1 MMLTANF
8 YEAPYG
14 KYFNLPLKK
23 LWSETGELKK
33 KLKTLAS
40 NFRYLSFFCIHNP
53 RVYKSAFLKYNCDT
67 VFA

>member
-1 MMLTANF
+1 MLTAHF

-33 KLKTLAS
+33 KTQNISLQ
-40 NFRYLSFFCIHNP
+40 F
-53 RVYKSAFLKYNCDT
+53 
-67 VFA
+67 